1 MKFKETLTKMIM
13 HEAFYFRETCHDY
26 DVSSAVKD
34 HGRCNPATHT
44 LPSHNVSTHLETE
57 KIAKS
62 KPRERP
68 LVATRSDK
76 EHTAKAKPS
85 QRP

>member
-1 MKFKETLTKMIM
+1 MKFKETRTKMIM
-13 HEAFYFRETCHDY
+13 HEAFYFLAKHAMTTMSHLGGLRCLIWVDRP
-26 DVSSAVKD
+26 VKD

-44 LPSHNVSTHLETE
+44 LPSHIISTRLETE

-68 LVATRSDK
+68 
-76 EHTAKAKPS
+76 
-85 QRP
+85 